1 MAKAPTEALLT
12 WAGDLRFTATS
23 GSQTITLDSD
33 STAGVSP
40 VQALA
45 MAIAGCMAMDIAEIL
60 RKGRQPLTSLDVKF
74 HGVRAQEH
82 PHRFTAITLTF
93 IVGGN
98 VTADSI
104 RRAIALSHEKYCS
117 VSNSLRGDIEFATE
131 FEVRP

>member
-23 GSQTITLDSD
+23 GTQAITLDGN
-33 STAGVSP
+33 STEGVSP

-45 MAIAGCMAMDIAEIL
+45 MATAGCMAMDIAEIL
-60 RKGRQPLTSLDVKF
+60 RKGRQPLTSLEVAF
-74 HGVRAQEH
+74 HGERAQDH

-98 VTADSI
+98 VTADSV